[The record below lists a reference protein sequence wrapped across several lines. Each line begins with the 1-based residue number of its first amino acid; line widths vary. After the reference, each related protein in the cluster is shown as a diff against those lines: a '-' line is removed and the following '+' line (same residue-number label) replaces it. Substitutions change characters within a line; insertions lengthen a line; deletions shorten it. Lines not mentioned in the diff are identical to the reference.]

1 MSDLLNN
8 LVAMDVEP
16 EQLLAA
22 GIHRDTGVL
31 ASLTSH
37 QLRKLAPAAEEI
49 KGLPF
54 DILLRLSRFT
64 VERALLV
71 KKNADLSRLEQ
82 FDARAEKMTT
92 TLINNHLSTQE
103 ANAQRRAKKMTDTNV
118 VETTETAVPTTT
130 TKKTAG
136 AKAGATK
143 VSAKPAAAAA
153 TKVSAKPAAATK
165 VSAKPAVEKPAKGA
179 AEAARVSKY
188 AGRKITVVNKDHGCR
203 PGTKRQLLVDAV
215 LKSKKTDEALAKTV
229 EYNGEAIAVTTND
242 IKFVVDSGWATI
254 SE

>member
-143 VSAKPAAAAA
+143 VSAKPAAA
-153 TKVSAKPAAATK
+153 TK